1 MVARPWRSRSKNDR
15 NGSED
20 TAVTGEWSEV
30 DTANETDGGIPAA
43 RVPQASAEALPPDP
57 AAEPAPPALELLV
70 HGVGGVT
77 PQEMLD
83 DPSVV
88 RVAGDAV
95 AGVYRRPA
103 DVDAEDHPP
112 EPGDPD
118 GGPGSAPVIQ
128 EAYSWSG
135 LTSGNSSR
143 ALWLLLLPFMIVNLA
158 HWMRP
163 PTRAAGTDGGVSRG
177 DRVYDVVVRLLALSL
192 TVLFAAGACE
202 VAMDLLAW
210 QCAGAADCVHAAS
223 WLGFLSAARHGW
235 WSPPGRRIAVAAVL
249 PLALVG
255 LLWWLSHRTWAA
267 YESQRPGGSNAPGG
281 TPGAPPLAL
290 RGFWYGRRFV
300 ARLRATH
307 TAIALLTVATALL
320 LPALREDRHA
330 GGWLSWAGWTLA
342 VLVAAAALAAITVT
356 VRHSRNEGG
365 LDSATDR
372 LTVRVLPVLSAALLL
387 LGAVYSSWW
396 RPGWVSGGRMPGA
409 DAFGAVTLLQG
420 VLVVALAVVVWRAHR
435 GAAPRHGRVA
445 VRGYGGPLVA
455 VLACALGGVFTGGT
469 AQRIADWL
477 DRGGTPGTRGST
489 LAGPPVLLSWQA
501 AAIPVMLLVL
511 AVLALLAA
519 LRLRR
524 VQQAEEAVVRAGH
537 PGVPED
543 PSRTRQIAGAIARAG
558 LTDSSPV
565 LVAVISG
572 GSFLLGAAGLA
583 GAWGS
588 GRPPVGAAAGAP
600 RAIADLADTTQALG
614 SWLLGAAAVAL
625 LALGR
630 LAYRNL
636 SARRTVGILWDV
648 GTYWPRAAHPFA
660 PPCYAERAVPDLT
673 WRIATWTERTG
684 GRLVLSGHSQ
694 GTVLAA
700 SAVWQLTPAT
710 RRRIALLTYGSP
722 LERLYGRWFPAYFG
736 PAQLRML
743 HGELHDWRNLW
754 RRTDPIGG
762 PIRLTGV
769 GGHAVDVG
777 PLPDPA
783 AYGRDAQHPLPTPI
797 LAHSDYQADPAFA
810 VERAALLA
818 RIPEPDGAAAIPG
831 SEPADGGADHGSSG
845 RSSG

>member
-1 MVARPWRSRSKNDR
+1 
-15 NGSED
+15 
-20 TAVTGEWSEV
+20 V
-30 DTANETDGGIPAA
+30 DSANQVSSGVIPAGS
-43 RVPQASAEALPPDP
+43 VPQASAAPLPVPR
-57 AAEPAPPALELLV
+57 AGQQPPELELLV

-77 PQEMLD
+77 PQAMLD

-88 RVAGDAV
+88 RVAGDIT
-95 AGVYRRPA
+95 AGIYRRPA
-103 DVDAEDHPP
+103 DVGAED
-112 EPGDPD
+112 EPPD
-118 GGPGSAPVIQ
+118 GAAGPESAPVQ

-163 PTRAAGTDGGVSRG
+163 ARAGRRG
-177 DRVYDVVVRLLALSL
+177 ALVYDVLVRLIALSL
-192 TVLFAAGACE
+192 TVLFVAGACE
-202 VAMDLLAW
+202 IAMDLLAW
-210 QCAGAADCVHAAS
+210 QCAGSAACVRGSS

-235 WSPPGRRIAVAAVL
+235 WSPPGRRIAVAALL
-249 PLALVG
+249 PAALVG
-255 LLWWLSHRTWAA
+255 LMWWLSHRTWSA
-267 YESQRPGGSNAPGG
+267 YESQLPGGDNRPDT

-307 TAIALLTVATALL
+307 TATALLTLATALL
-320 LPALREDRHA
+320 LPALRQDRH
-330 GGWLSWAGWTLA
+330 GGAWLRGSGWVLTA
-342 VLVAAAALAAITVT
+342 LVAAAELAAITVT
-356 VRHSRNEGG
+356 ARHSRNEQG

-372 LTVRVLPVLSAALLL
+372 LTVRVLPVLSAGLLVLSAL
-387 LGAVYSSWW
+387 YSCWG
-396 RPGWVSGGRMPGA
+396 RPGWVATGRMPGA
-409 DAFGAVTLLQG
+409 DAFGIVTLLQA
-420 VLVVALAVVVWRAHR
+420 VLALALAVTVWSM
-435 GAAPRHGRVA
+435 APRAKSAGRAPRTAGDDPAPERSRVA
-445 VRGYGGPLVA
+445 AWGFGGPLVA

-477 DRGGTPGTRGST
+477 DQGGTPGSRGSE
-489 LAGPPVLLSWQA
+489 LAGPPVLLTWQA
-501 AAIPVMLLVL
+501 SAIPVMLLVI
-511 AVLALLAA
+511 AVVAA
-519 LRLRR
+519 LAGIRLWRTQR
-524 VQQAEEAVVRAGH
+524 LDETAVRAGH

-558 LTDSSPV
+558 LTDSASV
-565 LVAVISG
+565 LVAAISG
-572 GSFLLGAAGLA
+572 GAFLLGAAALA

-588 GRPPVGAAAGAP
+588 GHTPVAAAAGLARP
-600 RAIADLADTTQALG
+600 IADIADTAQALG

-630 LAYRNL
+630 LAYRNV

-684 GRLVLSGHSQ
+684 GRLVLSAHSQ

-700 SAVWQLTPAT
+700 SAVWQLAPAT
-710 RRRIALLTYGSP
+710 RRRIGLLTYGSP

-736 PAQLRML
+736 PSELRML
-743 HGELHDWRNLW
+743 HRELRDWRNLW

-762 PIRLTGV
+762 PIRLAGA
-769 GGHAVDVG
+769 GGRAVDVG

-783 AYGRDAQHPLPTPI
+783 AYGRDAEHPLPAPI

-810 VERAALLA
+810 VERSALLA
-818 RIPEPDGAAAIPG
+818 RIPDTGDRAPDQ
-831 SEPADGGADHGSSG
+831 GSSG